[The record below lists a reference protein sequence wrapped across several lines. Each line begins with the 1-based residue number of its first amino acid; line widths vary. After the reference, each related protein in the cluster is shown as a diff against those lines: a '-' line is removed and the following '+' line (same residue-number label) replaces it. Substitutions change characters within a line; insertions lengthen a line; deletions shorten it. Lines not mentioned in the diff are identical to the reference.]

1 MKIQYWV
8 SIGFGPQTVKEFDTY
23 EGFGIDDTEWAE
35 MSDEEKEEGLEEW
48 AMQHV
53 SYGIKEL

>member
-1 MKIQYWV
+1 MKIQYWC
-8 SIGFGPQTVKEFDTY
+8 SIGFGPKIVAEFDTY
-23 EGFGIDDTEWAE
+23 EDFGIPDEDWNE
-35 MSDEEKEEGLEEW
+35 MSDEEKEDGLEDW